1 MIKIT
6 KQVTAAFL
14 SLEGSNDWEIIM
26 DWLKTER
33 DELRSYNESSKDE
46 VLLRWNQGA
55 SQVLTQIIGQ
65 KLALV
70 RHK

>member
-14 SLEGSNDWEIIM
+14 SLDGSHDWEIIM